1 MKKLTLILF
10 SILSFF
16 YLTSCEE
23 GFSPNVTPA
32 PTEVSIIGQWKFNSL
47 GAVTNVKS
55 YEATLD
61 EIKKFSG
68 NNTAT
73 TDSIASLYA
82 YEFKSDST
90 YIAGDD
96 RGKWSMSSD
105 KKSVT
110 LTSTQNV
117 GFDGKYQV
125 ITYQIAS
132 LTSTDLKLAYK
143 KLVADANGEIETDGF
158 TDFLYLVVGYYVIQI
173 KGNAVEANQAT
184 SLQTTI
190 SLKR

>member
-1 MKKLTLILF
+1 MKNLTLILLVLISIF
-10 SILSFF
+10 SFTACKEDLN
-16 YLTSCEE
+16 
-23 GFSPNVTPA
+23 PNVTPVV
-32 PTEVSIIGQWKFNSL
+32 TDVSIVGQWKFSSL
-47 GAVTNVKS
+47 GAITNIKT

-68 NNTAT
+68 NNTAA
-73 TDSIASLYA
+73 TDSIASMYA

-90 YIAGDD
+90 YIAGED
-96 RGKWSMSSD
+96 RGKWRMSSD
-105 KKSVT
+105 KKSVI
-110 LTSTQNV
+110 LTSTQSV

-132 LTSTDLKLAYK
+132 LSNTDLKLAYK

-158 TDFLYLVVGYYVIQI
+158 TDFIYLVVGYYVIQI
-173 KGNAVEANQAT
+173 KGNAVEANAAT

>member
-1 MKKLTLILF
+1 MKNLTLTLLTLI
-10 SILSFF
+10 SIFCF
-16 YLTSCEE
+16 TACKED
-23 GFSPNVTPA
+23 FNPNVTP
-32 PTEVSIIGQWKFNSL
+32 TVTDVSIVGQWKFNSL
-47 GAVTNVKS
+47 GAITNVKT

-68 NNTAT
+68 NNTAS

-96 RGKWSMSSD
+96 RGKWRMSSD

-110 LTSTQNV
+110 LTSTQSV

-132 LTSTDLKLAYK
+132 LTATDLRLAYR
-143 KLVADANGEIETDGF
+143 KLVADANGEITTDGF
-158 TDFLYLVVGYYVIQI
+158 IDFIYLAIGYYVIQI
-173 KGNAVEANQAT
+173 KGSAAEANNAT